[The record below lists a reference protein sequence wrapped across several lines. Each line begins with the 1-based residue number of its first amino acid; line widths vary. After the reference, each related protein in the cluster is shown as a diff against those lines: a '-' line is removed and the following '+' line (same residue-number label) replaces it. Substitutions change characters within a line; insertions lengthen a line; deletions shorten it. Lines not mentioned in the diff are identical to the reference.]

1 MAKGSRVNLSTHH
14 RWFCAYLDDGFESLL
29 VDDAKSPAKT
39 AQASV
44 QDARSSQNPALAALK
59 YLRNMTS

>member
-1 MAKGSRVNLSTHH
+1 VLGC
-14 RWFCAYLDDGFESLL
+14 CASSFESLL